1 MLRHDI
7 NGSKRIQIVN
17 VAGLSMLWSTPMRRP
32 IPFVIDSLLALGTA
46 PQPLPCQLTDYRLH
60 DRETAVDEPE
70 EGLEDRPEGDGA

>member
-1 MLRHDI
+1 
-7 NGSKRIQIVN
+7 
-17 VAGLSMLWSTPMRRP
+17 MRRP

-70 EGLEDRPEGDGA
+70 EWLEDRPEGDGA